1 MRIYLFAALGLLF
14 LFSGCNK
21 KKQEQLTAS
30 GFRYTVHVDKDGD
43 APAPGDIVFFHA
55 TVRRDGSDSIYY
67 STRTSGEEVPSLQI
81 PTEEIPGQPASPV
94 LELVRVLSLGDS
106 ATVVYQVDTMA
117 QKPMGFEDAKE
128 LYYDIVIVEIK
139 KMSELKGEEDRVA
152 ALVNEFAKTVSEGK
166 QPEGI
171 KSTPS
176 GLQYVI
182 LKQGSGAT
190 ADPGKD
196 VEVNYY
202 GALPDG
208 TLFDTSLSRGTPL
221 PFKLGDPGLI
231 PGWTEGVD
239 LLNQGG
245 QAILYIPSELGYGEA
260 GAPPVIPGNSKL
272 VFYIE
277 VVSVK

>member
-1 MRIYLFAALGLLF
+1 MRIFLFAALGLL
-14 LFSGCNK
+14 LLASACNK
-21 KKQEQLTAS
+21 PKEQRTTS
-30 GFRYTVHVDKDGD
+30 GFRYIIYEDKDGNT
-43 APAPGDIVFFHA
+43 PEPGDIVFFHA
-55 TVRRDGSDSIYY
+55 TVRKNGSDSVYY
-67 STRTSGEEVPSLQI
+67 DTRTSGEDTPSLQI

-94 LELVRVLSLGDS
+94 VDLIRLLSVGDS
-106 ATVVYQVDTMA
+106 ARVIYELDTLP

-128 LYYDIVIVEIK
+128 LYYDIVVLEIK
-139 KMSELKGEEDRVA
+139 KTSDLKAEEDRVA
-152 ALVNEFAKTVSEGK
+152 TLVNEFAKTVSEGK
-166 QPEGI
+166 QPEGM
-171 KSTPS
+171 KSTTS

-182 LKQGSGAT
+182 LKQGDGAS

-196 VEVNYY
+196 VKVHYY

-221 PFKLGDPGLI
+221 PFQLGDPGLI

-245 QAILYIPSELGYGEA
+245 SAILYIPSELGYGEA

-277 VVSVK
+277 VVSVQ

>member
-1 MRIYLFAALGLLF
+1 MRIFLFAALGLLF
-14 LFSGCNK
+14 LASGCNK
-21 KKQEQLTAS
+21 PKEQVTAS

-43 APAPGDIVFFHA
+43 VPAPGDIVFFHA

-67 STRTSGEEVPSLQI
+67 DTRSSGEDLPSLQI

-94 LELVRVLSLGDS
+94 LELVRVLSVGDS

-128 LYYDIVIVEIK
+128 LYYDIVIVDIK
-139 KMSELKGEEDRVA
+139 KMSDLKAEEDRVA
-152 ALVNEFAKTVSEGK
+152 ALVNEFAKTVSDGK
-166 QPEGI
+166 QPEGM
-171 KSTPS
+171 KSTES

-182 LKQGSGAT
+182 LKQGDGA
-190 ADPGKD
+190 AAEPGKD
-196 VEVNYY
+196 VQVNYY

-260 GAPPVIPGNSKL
+260 GAPPVIPANSKL